1 MTIGNGSLF
10 KEGFAIASRDTHL
23 MPPDSKPTADTNI
36 PISNQL
42 RDTLRVECAKRG
54 GLSYDQLLRA
64 ELQLKL
70 GE

>member
-1 MTIGNGSLF
+1 
-10 KEGFAIASRDTHL
+10 
-23 MPPDSKPTADTNI
+23 MPPESKPTADTNI
-36 PISNQL
+36 PVSNQL

-54 GLSYDQLLRA
+54 GLSYDQLLRE

>member
-1 MTIGNGSLF
+1 MPQT
-10 KEGFAIASRDTHL
+10 SR
-23 MPPDSKPTADTNI
+23 PTADTNI
-36 PISNQL
+36 PISAPL

-54 GLSYDQLLRA
+54 GLSYDQLLRE

>member
-1 MTIGNGSLF
+1 
-10 KEGFAIASRDTHL
+10 

-64 ELQLKL
+64 ELQLEL